1 MTIKYIV
8 AAILLITAI
17 IILLGKGDMLMAG
30 YNTASKKER
39 EKFDVRKLRLITG
52 ILLIIFVPFCLLI
65 NNNITK
71 SWPYALDAIIL
82 VVIITAIV
90 LANTW
95 ARKK

>member
-8 AAILLITAI
+8 AAILLIMAI

-39 EKFDVRKLRLITG
+39 EKVDVRKLRLIAG
-52 ILLIIFVPFCLLI
+52 ILLIILVPLCLLI
-65 NNNITK
+65 NEHTSK
-71 SWPYALDAIIL
+71 SWPNALDAIIL

>member
-1 MTIKYIV
+1 MIIKYII

-65 NNNITK
+65 NNNITT
-71 SWPYALDAIIL
+71 SWPNALDAIIL